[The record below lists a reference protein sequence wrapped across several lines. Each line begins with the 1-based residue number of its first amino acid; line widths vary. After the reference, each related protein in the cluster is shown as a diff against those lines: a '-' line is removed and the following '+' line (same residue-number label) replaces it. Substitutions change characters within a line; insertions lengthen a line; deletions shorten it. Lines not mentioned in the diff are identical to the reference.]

1 MSAQGN
7 LAASSGRPDGE
18 RTPGHGS
25 APERLAGPVRAYRPT
40 AHDPVREARRWYWQ
54 RISAMVLAVCVLVHL
69 VTIVYAVRSG
79 LSAEALLARTRGSVA
94 FGAFYT
100 VFVVAAAVHAPI
112 GLARIGEEWAGMS
125 SRVANA
131 CAYTLG
137 WILAAL
143 GMTAVYAM
151 VIG

>member
-1 MSAQGN
+1 MSAQG
-7 LAASSGRPDGE
+7 SP
-18 RTPGHGS
+18 
-25 APERLAGPVRAYRPT
+25 AGPVRAYHP
-40 AHDPVREARRWYWQ
+40 APHDPVREARRWYWQ

-79 LSAEALLARTRGSVA
+79 LSAESLLARTRGSVA
-94 FGAFYT
+94 FGAFYA

-112 GLARIGEEWAGMS
+112 GLARIGEEWVGLS

-131 CAYTLG
+131 CAGALA